1 MTFEKYVWQQ
11 EFQNLS
17 LAGQMIE
24 NLDYVLLFFWFLF
37 LQVMNWEV
45 LSCSL
50 LPKGSDQVP
59 LTKFNTYYFSK
70 YEITH
75 LQNGKYQWASSIY
88 AGH

>member
-1 MTFEKYVWQQ
+1 
-11 EFQNLS
+11 
-17 LAGQMIE
+17 MIE
-24 NLDYVLLFFWFLF
+24 NLDCTIVFLHEISIF

-50 LPKGSDQVP
+50 LPKGSDQIP
-59 LTKFNTYYFSK
+59 LTKFNTYYFCK